1 MRILW
6 SRRAIANLT
15 ALRDYIAEDSPAGA
29 AAVAT
34 RILDAVELL
43 AAQPHLG
50 RPGRI
55 AGTRE
60 LVVPDTPYIVPY
72 RIRGDRLELIAVF
85 HGRRNWLTH
94 L

>member
-15 ALRDYIAEDSPAGA
+15 ALRDYIAEDSPASA
-29 AAVAT
+29 AMVAQRVLT
-34 RILDAVELL
+34 TIEML
-43 AAQPHLG
+43 AKQPQIG

-60 LVVPDTPYIVPY
+60 LIVPGTPYIVPY
-72 RIRGDRLELIAVF
+72 RVRGDKLELIAVF
-85 HGRRNWLTH
+85 HGRQNWPTH
-94 L
+94 F